1 MDEIIDFSEI
11 GQFIDDPFRTY
22 SAGMKLRLG
31 FAVSVHTEPEILLID
46 EVLSVGDLAFQQ
58 KCVNRIRQLKQSGC
72 SIIVIS
78 HDLEQI
84 GDLCDRALWLQ
95 GGRCRAYGEPQE
107 LVERYQAAMHA
118 ETRQRAPSGAPVA
131 YTAEGVA
138 LQHDVNRFG
147 SLEATIEAVRVL
159 DAAGHRTATLRTGEA
174 ATIEI
179 DIRANSPVVGPH
191 LSVAF
196 GRDDETDCLDMNSGM
211 DDVVFDEISG
221 LQTASIRFSR
231 LDLGKG
237 KYRLSVGVHHRDWQY
252 SFDYHWR
259 AYSFDVVSDTAAPG
273 VLVPPREWRIA

>member
-1 MDEIIDFSEI
+1 
-11 GQFIDDPFRTY
+11 
-22 SAGMKLRLG
+22 
-31 FAVSVHTEPEILLID
+31 
-46 EVLSVGDLAFQQ
+46 VLSVGDLAFQQ
-58 KCVNRIRQLKQSGC
+58 KCVDRIRELKQSGC
-72 SIIVIS
+72 SIVVIS

-95 GGRCRAYGEPQE
+95 GGRCRAYGEPQA
-107 LVERYQAAMHA
+107 LVERYQVAMHA
-118 ETRQRAPSGAPVA
+118 ETRQRAPSETPIA
-131 YTAEGVA
+131 YTAEGVT

-159 DAAGHRTATLRTGEA
+159 NAAGNRTATLRTGEA

-179 DIRANSPVVGPH
+179 DIRARSPLIGPH

-196 GRDDETDCLDMNSGM
+196 GRDGEADCLDMNSGM

-221 LQTASIRFSR
+221 LQTASVRFSR

-237 KYRLSVGVHHRDWQY
+237 KYRLSVGLHERDWQY

-259 AYSFDVVSDTAAPG
+259 AYSFDVVSDTTAPG